1 MNGVIIAAV
10 LGIGA
15 LLFVG
20 VVLSR
25 QSSRQKKQAVAS
37 LEAERRAIGNHT
49 ILDLVV
55 EEVDDLGLRDVE
67 GAGDLGPD
75 VLLRAWNDAPPD
87 VRARD
92 RSELRFTLREG
103 VETSDPGPE
112 DVLLLAATEPTPTVE
127 DADPSPTDDEQ
138 EGTHD

>member
-1 MNGVIIAAV
+1 MNGIIIASV

-37 LEAERRAIGNHT
+37 LEAERKALGSHT

-87 VRARD
+87 LRARD
-92 RSELRFTLREG
+92 RSDLRFALRPG
-103 VETSDPGPE
+103 VETSDPRPE
-112 DVLLLAATEPTPTVE
+112 DVLLVAATETTTPE
-127 DADPSPTDDEQ
+127 DDADPSPSDDEQ
-138 EGTHD
+138 EGSHD